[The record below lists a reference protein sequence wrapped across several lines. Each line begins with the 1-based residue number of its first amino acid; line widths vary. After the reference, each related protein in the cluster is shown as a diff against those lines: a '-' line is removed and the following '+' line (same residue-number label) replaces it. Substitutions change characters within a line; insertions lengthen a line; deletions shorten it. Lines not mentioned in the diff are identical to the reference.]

1 MDEPE
6 VTREEAERDAVVP
19 SAVGIDRYARTVVAL
34 YAERDE
40 WLTAAFQGET
50 RTIAM
55 RECMDRL
62 RDGWEPGEFTERQGI
77 PFGWCWHKATYDGD
91 RITFYERHQMTPAQ
105 QAVMTRG

>member
-62 RDGWEPGEFTERQGI
+62 RDGFAPVHVGGVVWSWVRTTYGVANGGLLEPHVEAAE
-77 PFGWCWHKATYDGD
+77 
-91 RITFYERHQMTPAQ
+91 MTPAQ
-105 QAVMTRG
+105 QAVMAR